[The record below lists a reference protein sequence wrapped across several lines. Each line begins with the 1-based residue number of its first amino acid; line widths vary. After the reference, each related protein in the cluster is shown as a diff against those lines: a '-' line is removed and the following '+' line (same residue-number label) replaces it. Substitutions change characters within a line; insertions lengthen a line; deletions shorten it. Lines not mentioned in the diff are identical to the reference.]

1 MYVVITAADAIHAVF
16 SFCFVVTDKL
26 DRWQQRST
34 SACDRKSQQ
43 TCQARPAERDRCDYL
58 QDTKLTNAAA
68 WDSLAA
74 GNGNEEE
81 DGQKGAEEEED
92 NEGGLWNNFQARDDV
107 ERAEVCDGGMQTA
120 AL

>member
-1 MYVVITAADAIHAVF
+1 MIAIYTATNKCISRDPLN
-16 SFCFVVTDKL
+16 C
-26 DRWQQRST
+26 
-34 SACDRKSQQ
+34 
-43 TCQARPAERDRCDYL
+43 CQARPAESDQRFCL

-107 ERAEVCDGGMQTA
+107 ERAEVCHHGMKTA
-120 AL
+120 VP

>member
-1 MYVVITAADAIHAVF
+1 MSRNPAN
-16 SFCFVVTDKL
+16 S
-26 DRWQQRST
+26 
-34 SACDRKSQQ
+34 
-43 TCQARPAERDRCDYL
+43 CQARPAENNRCVCV

-107 ERAEVCDGGMQTA
+107 ERAEVCHDGVQKE

>member
-1 MYVVITAADAIHAVF
+1 M
-16 SFCFVVTDKL
+16 S
-26 DRWQQRST
+26 RNPPNS
-34 SACDRKSQQ
+34 
-43 TCQARPAERDRCDYL
+43 CQARPAEIDRCVCV

-107 ERAEVCDGGMQTA
+107 ERAEVCHDGVQKE

>member
-1 MYVVITAADAIHAVF
+1 MSRNPHN
-16 SFCFVVTDKL
+16 S
-26 DRWQQRST
+26 
-34 SACDRKSQQ
+34 
-43 TCQARPAERDRCDYL
+43 CQARPAESDRCVCL

-107 ERAEVCDGGMQTA
+107 ERAEVYHDGMQTA

>member
-1 MYVVITAADAIHAVF
+1 M
-16 SFCFVVTDKL
+16 S
-26 DRWQQRST
+26 RSPAN
-34 SACDRKSQQ
+34 S
-43 TCQARPAERDRCDYL
+43 CQARPAEIDRCVCV

-74 GNGNEEE
+74 GNGNAEE

-107 ERAEVCDGGMQTA
+107 ERAEVCSAQAWTA
-120 AL
+120 ALQVLRCENSIAAMQEFWPIGVM

>member
-1 MYVVITAADAIHAVF
+1 MCVCLCV
-16 SFCFVVTDKL
+16 
-26 DRWQQRST
+26 
-34 SACDRKSQQ
+34 
-43 TCQARPAERDRCDYL
+43 

-107 ERAEVCDGGMQTA
+107 ERAEVCHDGCRQRYHESLK
-120 AL
+120 ALKPYSGTMSHLFCKPYSGNTSHLYSEPYSSTMRRLICHGYCSSV